1 MTAGPRKVGER
12 HGKVVDRGVAVA
24 EEEDSRAVGGAFLSD
39 TTGVVRVMSQQTE
52 GAEAGNR
59 DQHQG
64 GQRQSDPEPDSSPSI
79 VSHGETLGGRPLD
92 FILLMRRAPTACATR
107 TIQLPRRADQP
118 RRDRR

>member
-59 DQHQG
+59 DFTVSG
-64 GQRQSDPEPDSSPSI
+64 RKRGINSI
-79 VSHGETLGGRPLD
+79 TSYPLAVSRSAMLTCEYTV
-92 FILLMRRAPTACATR
+92 TCV
-107 TIQLPRRADQP
+107 
-118 RRDRR
+118 